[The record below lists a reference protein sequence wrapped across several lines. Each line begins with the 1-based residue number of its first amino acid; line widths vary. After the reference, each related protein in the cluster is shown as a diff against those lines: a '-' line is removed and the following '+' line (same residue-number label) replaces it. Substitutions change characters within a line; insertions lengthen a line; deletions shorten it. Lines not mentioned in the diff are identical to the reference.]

1 MGSAPP
7 CPPSRRLARLARQL
21 APAPEP
27 SSSPEQFPLPIRAT
41 EAQLRAYL
49 AKVLPT
55 AADCEAWIGS
65 GTEEDRAGDSSSR
78 PDRDVGYIGADG
90 ILADGAPLG
99 FRGGGA
105 VEGGPQGRQSLT
117 FSSYGEYGERALVNY
132 ADRPCRIN
140 TYGDSFTAC
149 GQTR

>member
-1 MGSAPP
+1 MEPAPS

-90 ILADGAPLG
+90 ILAEVLPDGKSPA
-99 FRGGGA
+99 
-105 VEGGPQGRQSLT
+105 GGPG
-117 FSSYGEYGERALVNY
+117 V
-132 ADRPCRIN
+132 
-140 TYGDSFTAC
+140 
-149 GQTR
+149 